1 MEEAF
6 LLNPDTHRTEG
17 LPSEST
23 QYRLKGP
30 LRLLPIADNG
40 PQLSSHDLG
49 PVLYSS
55 ERQMFGHCN
64 RHIQNSQLQG
74 IYHSEHREEG
84 G

>member
-6 LLNPDTHRTEG
+6 LPNPDTHRTEG

-30 LRLLPIADNG
+30 LRLLPKADNG

-49 PVLYSS
+49 LCCILI
-55 ERQMFGHCN
+55 RQMFGHCN

-74 IYHSEHREEG
+74 ICHSEHRDEG